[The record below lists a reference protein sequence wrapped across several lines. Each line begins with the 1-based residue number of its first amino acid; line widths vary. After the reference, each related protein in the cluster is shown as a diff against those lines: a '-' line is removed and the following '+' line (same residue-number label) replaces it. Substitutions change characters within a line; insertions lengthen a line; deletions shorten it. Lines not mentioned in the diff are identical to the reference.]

1 MTIDTTELGNLVDD
15 VGLAG
20 EIVGKLSES
29 ADDRGEALAR
39 ANWMMSRMLDQLQF
53 QHEVL
58 AEIHELSDPNS
69 RTPHQDMQMIR
80 IKAAVALRSA
90 AQSGVLS

>member
-1 MTIDTTELGNLVDD
+1 MTIDTTALGNLVDD

-20 EIVGKLSES
+20 EIVGKLSDA
-29 ADDRGEALAR
+29 ADDRGELAR
-39 ANWMMSRMLDQLQF
+39 VNRMMSRLIDQMRF

-58 AEIHELSDPNS
+58 AEIHELSDPRS

>member
-1 MTIDTTELGNLVDD
+1 MTIDTTALGNLVDD

-20 EIVGKLSES
+20 EIVGKLSDA
-29 ADDRGEALAR
+29 ADDRGELAR
-39 ANWMMSRMLDQLQF
+39 VNRMMSRLIDQMRF

-58 AEIHELSDPNS
+58 AEIHELSDQNS

>member
-1 MTIDTTELGNLVDD
+1 MTIDTTALGNLVDD

-20 EIVGKLSES
+20 EIVGKLSDA
-29 ADDRGEALAR
+29 ADARGELAR
-39 ANWMMSRMLDQLQF
+39 VNRRMSRLLDQVRF
-53 QHEVL
+53 QHEVM
-58 AEIHELSDPNS
+58 AEIHELSEPRS
-69 RTPHQDMQMIR
+69 STPYQNMQLIR

>member
-1 MTIDTTELGNLVDD
+1 MTIDTTALGNLVDD

-39 ANWMMSRMLDQLQF
+39 ANWMMSRMLDQMRF

-58 AEIHELSDPNS
+58 AEIHELSDPRS
-69 RTPHQDMQMIR
+69 RTPHQDMQLIR

>member
-1 MTIDTTELGNLVDD
+1 MWAWPGKSSGNFL
-15 VGLAG
+15 
-20 EIVGKLSES
+20 S
-29 ADDRGEALAR
+29 ADDRGEAKHLNILALAR
-39 ANWMMSRMLDQLQF
+39 ANWMMSRMLDQMRF

>member
-1 MTIDTTELGNLVDD
+1 MTIDTTALGNLVDD

-20 EIVGKLSES
+20 EIVGKLSDA
-29 ADDRGEALAR
+29 ADDRGELAR
-39 ANWMMSRMLDQLQF
+39 VNRMMSRLLDQVRF
-53 QHEVL
+53 QHEVM
-58 AEIHELSDPNS
+58 AEIHELSDPRS
-69 RTPHQDMQMIR
+69 RTPHQDMQLIR

>member
-1 MTIDTTELGNLVDD
+1 MTIDTTALGNLVDD

-20 EIVGKLSES
+20 EIVGKLSDA
-29 ADDRGEALAR
+29 ADDRGELAR
-39 ANWMMSRMLDQLQF
+39 VNRMMSRLIDQMRF

>member
-1 MTIDTTELGNLVDD
+1 MTIDTTALGNLVDD

-20 EIVGKLSES
+20 EIVGKLSDA
-29 ADDRGEALAR
+29 ADDRGELAR
-39 ANWMMSRMLDQLQF
+39 VNRMMSRLIDQMRF

-58 AEIHELSDPNS
+58 AEIHELSDPRS
-69 RTPHQDMQMIR
+69 RTPHQDMQLIR

>member
-1 MTIDTTELGNLVDD
+1 MTIDTTALGNLVDD

-20 EIVGKLSES
+20 EIVWKLSES